1 LTPGGGGARSPQHH
15 ACWHIPVEPRGQW
28 CDSVGCPLCNV
39 SHTKLSQV
47 NAGSWPPSYAA
58 PLLCPHPPTPTPTP
72 AGIYLLNHGGSGV
85 TQWGALSA
93 TFHIQNFHRSTPAA
107 GPLRMLHPFC
117 APTPPPPP
125 PPLLA
130 YTCWTTRAVV

>member
-47 NAGSWPPSYAA
+47 NAGSRPPSYAA

-72 AGIYLLNHGGSGV
+72 AGIYLLDHEGSGV

-93 TFHIQNFHRSTPAA
+93 TFHSFLPTA
-107 GPLRMLHPFC
+107 GPSYA
-117 APTPPPPP
+117 APLLCPPPPP
-125 PPLLA
+125 PCRHRPVEPRGHISQWPA
-130 YTCWTTRAVV
+130 GAG